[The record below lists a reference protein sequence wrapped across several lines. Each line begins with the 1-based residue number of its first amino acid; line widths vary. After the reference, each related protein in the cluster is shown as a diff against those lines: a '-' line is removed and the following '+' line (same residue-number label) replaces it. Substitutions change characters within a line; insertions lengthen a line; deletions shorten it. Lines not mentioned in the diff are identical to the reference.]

1 MQNNNKNN
9 ALIITI
15 GTRDVQID
23 LNILKEK
30 FPEEYKNIVYE
41 KNNTL
46 LARHAGEH
54 IHKHFQELQK
64 HLSFPIIQ
72 PTLEYLEGKAEHI
85 DFILLIATDQEKPH
99 QNDTCF
105 YAEIIKR
112 HLITK
117 YTSLVKKVEIF
128 KVKSNEVTYLDK
140 MYSYF
145 SGTIP
150 SNKHFKELSEH
161 ENIYL
166 HLVGGIDA
174 VNNAIRFN
182 AIQFFGTKIKA
193 EIHVNEEIKSAVL
206 VHSVRNFLQQND
218 INTAQKMIQNYF
230 YEGIRSLNFISE
242 DIKNFAEYAH
252 WRLMFDFKAAG
263 YFLSKIQASE
273 LRDKHLEYMNNF
285 NEENKTLFL
294 RELFWNTHIKYTQKN
309 YVDFLLRFFRLA
321 EEFLIQE
328 VLKIINITYEER
340 KWGESFKEYL
350 TQRPQMEDWL
360 KEKKLSYNTETPST
374 YLLRHILQFLTENNQ
389 YPKEDYE
396 KISHLYDLKEMRNK
410 GIGAHSF
417 DPPDEREIKKIY
429 ETKGVCD
436 WLKVKLGI
444 NNEPN
449 PFDEINTHFQELLK
463 QKK

>member
-1 MQNNNKNN
+1 MQNNSKN
-9 ALIITI
+9 ALIITL

-23 LNILKEK
+23 LNVLKEK
-30 FPEEYKNIVYE
+30 FPEEYKNIIYE
-41 KNNTL
+41 KSNTL

-117 YTSLVKKVEIF
+117 HTSLVKKVEIF

-150 SNKHFKELSEH
+150 VQKHFKELSEH

-193 EIHVNEEIKSAVL
+193 ELHVNEETKSAVP

-230 YEGIRSLNFISE
+230 YEGISSLNFISE
-242 DIKNFAEYAH
+242 DIKNFSLYVQH
-252 WRLMFDFKAAG
+252 RLMFDFKKAKS
-263 YFLSKIQASE
+263 FLSDLQESSV
-273 LRDKHLEYMNNF
+273 RDVHLKYMDTF
-285 NEENKTLFL
+285 KKEDKTLFL
-294 RELFWNTHIKYTQKN
+294 KELFWNTHLKYIQKN
-309 YVDFLLRFFRLA
+309 YVDFLLRFFRLV

-340 KWGESFKEYL
+340 NWGENFKKYL
-350 TQRPQMEDWL
+350 ADCPQMKSWL
-360 KEKKLSYNTETPST
+360 EQKDVKYNTEAPST

-389 YPKEDYE
+389 YPKDDYE

-444 NNEPN
+444 DNEPN
-449 PFDEINTHFQELLK
+449 PFDEINTHFQKLLN

>member
-1 MQNNNKNN
+1 METTKKN
-9 ALIITI
+9 ALIITL

-23 LNILKEK
+23 LNVLKEK
-30 FPEEYKNIVYE
+30 FPEKYSEIVNE
-41 KNNTL
+41 RNNTL
-46 LARHAGEH
+46 LARKAGEH

-72 PTLEYLEGKAEHI
+72 PTLEYLEGNAEHI

-105 YAEIIKR
+105 YAEIIK
-112 HLITK
+112 LYFAKK
-117 YTSLVKKVEIF
+117 YTSFIKKVGIF
-128 KVKSNEVTYLDK
+128 KVEKNEVTYLDK
-140 MYSYF
+140 MYSLF
-145 SGTIP
+145 NQIIP

-182 AIQFFGTKIKA
+182 AVQFFGTKIKA
-193 EIHVNEEIKSAVL
+193 ELHVNEETKTAIL

-230 YEGIRSLNFISE
+230 YEGIPSLNFIPE
-242 DIKNFAEYAH
+242 DIKNFSLYVQH
-252 WRLMFDFKAAG
+252 RLMFDFKKAKR
-263 YFLSKIQASE
+263 FLSDVQQSSV
-273 LRDKHLEYMNNF
+273 RDVHLKYMNSF
-285 NEENKTLFL
+285 KEEDKTLFL
-294 RELFWNTHIKYTQKN
+294 KELFWNAHLKYTQKN

-340 KWGESFKEYL
+340 KWGENFKKYL
-350 TQRPQMEDWL
+350 ADCPQMERWL
-360 KEKKLSYNTETPST
+360 EQKHLKYDTEAPST
-374 YLLRHILQFLTENNQ
+374 YLLKHILEFLTDNNQ
-389 YPKEDYE
+389 YPKDDYK
-396 KISHLYDLKEMRNK
+396 KISDLYELKEMRNK

-417 DPPDEREIKKIY
+417 DPPDDKAIKDKY
-429 ETKGVCD
+429 EDKGICD

-444 NNEPN
+444 SNELN

>member
-1 MQNNNKNN
+1 MQNNNKN

-30 FPEEYKNIVYE
+30 FPEEYKNIVHE
-41 KNNTL
+41 KSNSL
-46 LARHAGEH
+46 LARPTGEL
-54 IHKHFQELQK
+54 IDKHFDELKK
-64 HLSFPIIQ
+64 HIRIPIIK
-72 PTLEYLEGKAEHI
+72 PTLDYLKHDVGTI
-85 DFILLIATDQEKPH
+85 DCIILVATDQKSPRD
-99 QNDTCF
+99 NDTCF
-105 YAEIIKR
+105 YAEIIKK
-112 HLITK
+112 HIAK
-117 YTSLVKKVEIF
+117 EYKKLVQRTEIF
-128 KVKSNEVTYLDK
+128 KVTSNDVIYLDK
-140 MYSYF
+140 MYQYF
-145 SGTIP
+145 QGTM
-150 SNKHFKELSEH
+150 NTHKHFKELENY

-340 KWGESFKEYL
+340 NWGENFKKYL
-350 TQRPQMEDWL
+350 ADYPQMEEWL
-360 KEKKLSYNTETPST
+360 KENNLKYDTETPST
-374 YLLRHILQFLTENNQ
+374 RLLTHILQFLTENNQ
-389 YPKEDYE
+389 YPKDDCE
-396 KISHLYDLKEMRNK
+396 KILDLYKLKEMRNK

-417 DPPDEREIKKIY
+417 DPPDDEAIKDKY
-429 ETKGVCD
+429 EDKGICD

-444 NNEPN
+444 SNESN
-449 PFDEINTHFQELLK
+449 PFDEINTHFQKLLNP
-463 QKK
+463 KK